1 MAEVTN
7 SVPNR
12 LARVIQAIFA
22 ETRTLA
28 PAGRSEAFVAAAE
41 DLEGVTTALELAERL
56 TLVDNEGRLLQGPWA
71 IIEFDVPE
79 AGLASPVISQIPGFI
94 GQGRTA
100 GGAREFVIPNAAVS
114 DLQNVTIRV
123 VR

>member
-7 SVPNR
+7 HPPNR
-12 LARVIQAIFA
+12 LARVVPALFA
-22 ETRTLA
+22 NAVTLA
-28 PAGRSEAFVAAAE
+28 PAGRAKAFVAAAE
-41 DLEGVTTALELAERL
+41 DLEGITTALELVERL
-56 TLVDNEGRLLQGPWA
+56 TLVDHAGRLLQGSWA
-71 IIEFDVPE
+71 IIEFDAPE
-79 AGLASPVISQIPGFI
+79 VGLASPVISQIPGFI
-94 GQGRTA
+94 GQGRIA

>member
-7 SVPNR
+7 PPPNR
-12 LARVIQAIFA
+12 LARVVPALFA
-22 ETRTLA
+22 NAVTLA
-28 PAGRSEAFVAAAE
+28 PAGRAEAFVAAAE
-41 DLEGVTTALELAERL
+41 DLEGITTALELAERL
-56 TLVDNEGRLLQGPWA
+56 TLVDGAGSLLHGPWA
-71 IIEFDVPE
+71 IIEFDAPE
-79 AGLASPVISQIPGFI
+79 VGLASPVISEIPGFI

-100 GGAREFVIPNAAVS
+100 GGAREFVIPNAVVS

>member
-7 SVPNR
+7 PPPNR
-12 LARVIQAIFA
+12 LARVVPALFVNA
-22 ETRTLA
+22 VTLA
-28 PAGRSEAFVAAAE
+28 PAGRAQAFVAAAE
-41 DLEGVTTALELAERL
+41 DLEGITTALELAKRL
-56 TLVDNEGRLLQGPWA
+56 TLVDGAGSLLRGPWA
-71 IIEFDVPE
+71 IIEFDAPE
-79 AGLASPVISQIPGFI
+79 VGLASPVSSEIPGFI

-114 DLQNVTIRV
+114 DLQNVTIRI